1 MTNDTSRFTSSRF
14 AAVSRR
20 AFMKGT
26 LAAGFVAFVPL
37 SGCSNNDK
45 AALATPSSG
54 GRAANETPGSTSS
67 AAATAPA
74 TVAINPA
81 STAAGATAPAAG
93 TFPAGGKVVIDFTYS
108 ASSGGRVNNPFI
120 AVWIEDAGGALV
132 RTVSLWFK
140 TSESKYLQELQRWYS
155 VDQGGSVDNA
165 IDTVSGAT
173 RVAGRSSVA
182 WDGTDHSGATVAHGE
197 YFVCVEAA
205 REHGPYELVRGPI
218 TIGATPTSVTL
229 TPNGELTAVTAQF
242 VV

>member
-1 MTNDTSRFTSSRF
+1 M
-14 AAVSRR
+14 
-20 AFMKGT
+20 
-26 LAAGFVAFVPL
+26 
-37 SGCSNNDK
+37 
-45 AALATPSSG
+45 
-54 GRAANETPGSTSS
+54 
-67 AAATAPA
+67 
-74 TVAINPA
+74 
-81 STAAGATAPAAG
+81 
-93 TFPAGGKVVIDFTYS
+93 
-108 ASSGGRVNNPFI
+108 
-120 AVWIEDAGGALV
+120 WIEDAGGALV

-229 TPNGELTAVTAQF
+229 TPNGDLTAVTAQF
-242 VV
+242 VVVSRRCRQTMIRLSSPR